1 MVAAHNYELAHAAS
15 HCMSTA
21 FFPRTNEYGP
31 GQTTELRAEGDW
43 DIVTDD
49 LEGLAGALGT

>member
-1 MVAAHNYELAHAAS
+1 M
-15 HCMSTA
+15 
-21 FFPRTNEYGP
+21 FPRRSEYGP
-31 GQTTELRAEGDW
+31 GQTTELSPEGDW